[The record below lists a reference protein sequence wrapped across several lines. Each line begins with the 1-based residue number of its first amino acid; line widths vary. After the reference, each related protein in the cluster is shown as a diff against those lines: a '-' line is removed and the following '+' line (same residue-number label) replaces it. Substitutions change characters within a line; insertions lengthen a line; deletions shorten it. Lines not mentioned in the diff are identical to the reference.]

1 MAQENASDLEDTSSI
16 ADILEIVE
24 RPAVLVPKPMT
35 TLTAI
40 NTITTT
46 TTTTT
51 TSQTLQP
58 TSAASGTTI
67 RPIMHRSSTSSTV
80 HQIYQTEA
88 DISIFD
94 SLANTQQ
101 LIDQPEGPPIINS
114 SGNLKSSTTTELL
127 NKLSLHDD
135 EDNNIPVID
144 DEEDDVSSIISGEYE
159 IHNQRI
165 QSLHSS
171 GGKSKISSPK
181 NLSVQDFFF
190 NNPYKNNHSNNSQ
203 NSFDE
208 QDHPFNYTHN
218 DHSLTSLNS
227 TVSSSNSSLATATV
241 IKPKPIIRKPIASSN
256 LSGKKL
262 INEEPQL
269 SSLRIRGQS
278 QRMKDIQGH
287 GLTLSKEVCTTQ
299 DQHIHITPSSLAA
312 VAAAAHHQK
321 DEINL
326 DDDIDDGRGS
336 DFGDDNTKVT
346 PYGGFSR
353 PQMELLENNNIFS
366 NAPWFIV
373 PFEKGNGSL
382 IKAVES
388 ARETNQFNDEL
399 KWVGTIS
406 TPSNIIPDKIKE
418 NISNELDENFNS
430 KVLFFDDEEFRG
442 HYHSFCK
449 EILWPIF
456 HYKVPDDPKS
466 NAFENDSWNDYE
478 KVNRKFAE
486 KIALNLK
493 DGDTVWVH
501 DYHLMLVPQYLRELK
516 PNAKIG
522 FFLHI
527 SFPSSEVFR
536 CLAQRRKI
544 LEGLL
549 GADCI
554 SFQTEEYVG
563 HFLQSCNRL
572 LLADFD
578 DKTVYYKGIVTK
590 VSFDPIG
597 INFKNLD
604 TIIKSKSV
612 YDWRKLIRDRWKNKM
627 LIVSR
632 DKFEEIRGIKEKLLS
647 YERFLNDHSE
657 FINLTTMILI
667 CLKNSKSNEDY
678 ENEIFSIVERINS
691 KANGI
696 SNDQPVVILYQDIE
710 FDQYLALLS
719 EANIFIVST
728 LREGMNLTCHEFI
741 CSTHELKSPLILSEF
756 VGSADVL
763 TKGPLLINPYNI
775 KQVSEA
781 IFKSLTMSNEEKL
794 QRWQEAFNTILKH
807 DSQNWMFECLNKLD
821 KSFLVKRDHQACLL
835 KPLTIEDFKLI
846 TKDINSNSNKLY
858 ILNLDN
864 LTSNLVIEGKVIHS
878 VQQQLINTTLS
889 NLTSN
894 KRNSVYILSYYQR
907 SDLIRRYKR
916 VNDLGFISEN
926 GGYIRNPHKNQWLK
940 IIDEIDCEWMEP
952 IRDILKSFCERI
964 PGSYIDV
971 NECSIK
977 FHVKCAKDI
986 DNDHKISLVGDLIT
1000 HINELYTKD
1009 FNIHASLFQGIVII
1023 QELNSISKAM
1033 NYIMGNIVS
1042 SGSEGN
1048 ISKIDD
1054 ENNSN
1059 DVYQAIP
1066 MSPALSSISNFST
1079 FDDGTNFEFIM
1090 SCGGS
1095 SQIDEE
1101 IYELVN
1107 ERKSLTTNVLTVRV
1121 GKNDAGTCANVSM
1134 KGINE
1139 LLLILKDSV

>member
-1 MAQENASDLEDTSSI
+1 MQFQVDQEHAFDLEETQS
-16 ADILEIVE
+16 AGDILEIVE
-24 RPAVLVPKPMT
+24 RPNVIPQPMT
-35 TLTAI
+35 THIPYTATTSAS
-40 NTITTT
+40 TIQVAQG
-46 TTTTT
+46 
-51 TSQTLQP
+51 TSQT
-58 TSAASGTTI
+58 TSIVGTQTT
-67 RPIMHRSSTSSTV
+67 RHRSSTSSTV
-80 HQIYQTEA
+80 KQIYQTDA
-88 DISIFD
+88 DVSIIE
-94 SLANTQQ
+94 SLVNSQQ
-101 LIDQPEGPPIINS
+101 MIEKQDTAI
-114 SGNLKSSTTTELL
+114 
-127 NKLSLHDD
+127 
-135 EDNNIPVID
+135 
-144 DEEDDVSSIISGEYE
+144 VSSIIPGFETTRTTTEMLNTLKIEGRGEEVDSPIIDDDDLSSISSGEYE
-159 IHNQRI
+159 IHNQKI

-171 GGKSKISSPK
+171 GGKSKLSTPQS
-181 NLSVQDFFF
+181 LSVQDFFF
-190 NNPYKNNHSNNSQ
+190 NNPYKNKYQHNNSQ
-203 NSFDE
+203 NSLDE
-208 QDHPFNYTHN
+208 QQEQQQFNYNHN
-218 DHSLTSLNS
+218 NHSLSSVNS
-227 TVSSSNSSLATATV
+227 NVSSSNSSVAPTV
-241 IKPKPIIRKPIASSN
+241 IKPKPMIRNQIPPSN
-256 LSGKKL
+256 LSGKKP
-262 INEEPQL
+262 ISDEPQL
-269 SSLRIRGQS
+269 SSLRIRRPS
-278 QRMKDIQGH
+278 HRMKDIQGH
-287 GLTLSKEVCTTQ
+287 GLTLSKVNSNQ
-299 DQHIHITPSSLAA
+299 Y
-312 VAAAAHHQK
+312 HHSDD
-321 DEINL
+321 DEINEL
-326 DDDIDDGRGS
+326 DDRSS
-336 DFGDDNTKVT
+336 DFGDNNTKVT
-346 PYGGFSR
+346 PFGGFSR

-388 ARETNQFNDEL
+388 ARDKNQFQDEL

-406 TPSNIIPDKIKE
+406 TPSNVIPDKIKE
-418 NISNELDENFNS
+418 NISNELEEKFNS
-430 KVLFFDDEEFRG
+430 NVIFFDDEEFRG

-466 NAFENDSWNDYE
+466 NAFENNSWNDYE
-478 KVNRKFAE
+478 KVNKQFAE
-486 KIALNLK
+486 RIAENLE

-501 DYHLMLVPQYLRELK
+501 DYHLMLLPQFLRELK

-554 SFQTEEYVG
+554 SFQTEEYLG

-578 DKTVYYKGIVTK
+578 DKTVYYKGITTK

-604 TIIKSKSV
+604 NIIKSKSV

-647 YERFLNDHSE
+647 YERFLNDHNE

-667 CLKNSKSNEDY
+667 FLRNGESNEDY
-678 ENEIFSIVERINS
+678 ENEILSIIERINS
-691 KANGI
+691 RANEI
-696 SNDQPVVILYQDIE
+696 SNDQPVVILHQDIE

-763 TKGPLLINPYNI
+763 TNGPIFINPYNI
-775 KQVSEA
+775 KEVSEA
-781 IFKSLTMSNEEKL
+781 IFKSLTMSNEEKS
-794 QRWQEAFNTILKH
+794 QRWHDTFNTILKH
-807 DSQNWMFECLNKLD
+807 DSQNWMFECLDKLD
-821 KSFLVKRDHQACLL
+821 KSFLIKRDQQASLL
-835 KPLTIEDFKLI
+835 KPLTIEDFKSI
-846 TKDINSNSNKLY
+846 TKNVSSNSNKLF

-894 KRNSVYILSYYQR
+894 KRNSIYIMSCYQR
-907 SDLIRRYKR
+907 ADLIRRYKR

-926 GGYIRNPHKNQWLK
+926 GGFIKPPHRNQWFT
-940 IIDEIDCEWMEP
+940 IIDEFDCEWMEP
-952 IRDILKSFCERI
+952 IKGVLKAFCERI
-964 PGSYIDV
+964 PGSYIEVD
-971 NECSIK
+971 ECSIK

-1009 FNIHASLFQGIVII
+1009 FNIHASLFNGIVIT
-1023 QELNSISKAM
+1023 QEMNLISKAM
-1033 NYIMGNIVS
+1033 KFILGDGNEPEV
-1042 SGSEGN
+1042 N
-1048 ISKIDD
+1048 D
-1054 ENNSN
+1054 E
-1059 DVYQAIP
+1059 YLPIP
-1066 MSPALSSISNFST
+1066 MSPALSSVST
-1079 FDDGTNFEFIM
+1079 FSEYENDAKFDFIM

-1101 IYELVN
+1101 IYEICN
-1107 ERKSLTTNVLTVRV
+1107 EASNNENGLTVRV
-1121 GKNDAGTCANVSM
+1121 GHNESGTRANVSL

-1139 LLLILKDSV
+1139 LLLILKSVIGGNL